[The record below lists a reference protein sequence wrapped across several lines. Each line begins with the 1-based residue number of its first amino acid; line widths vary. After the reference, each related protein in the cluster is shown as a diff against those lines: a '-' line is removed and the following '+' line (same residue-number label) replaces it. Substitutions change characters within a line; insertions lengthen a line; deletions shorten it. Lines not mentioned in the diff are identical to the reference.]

1 MMNNREKLIE
11 YRGYLKFQKEKNL
24 KYIDLIDFYIQRI
37 DENTAEVKDSDRA
50 EIEEKYNKDLLK
62 EVECL
67 IEDIKY

>member
-1 MMNNREKLIE
+1 MNKERLIE

-24 KYIDLIDFYIQRI
+24 KYIDLINFYIQRI
-37 DENTAEVKDSDRA
+37 DENTAEIKDAIRA
-50 EIEEKYNKDLLK
+50 DEEEKYNIDLLK